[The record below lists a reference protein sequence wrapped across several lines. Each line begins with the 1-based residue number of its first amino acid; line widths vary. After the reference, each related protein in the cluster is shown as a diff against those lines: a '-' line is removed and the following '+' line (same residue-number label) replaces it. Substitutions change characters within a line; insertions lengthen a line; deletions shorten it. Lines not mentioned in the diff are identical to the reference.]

1 MNKEQILLVLEVLSE
16 KLSES
21 EKEKIELIV
30 AGSAPLI
37 LQNEI
42 QRISTNDVDAL
53 PIEITH
59 SIRKE
64 IEAVALDPFLKE
76 NGIELGINWLNGSI
90 AMFLNQDYAS
100 QFAKTG
106 NIIIDNDHLKIVSLT
121 KEQILVTKL
130 LSDRE
135 RDWSDAEYIIQ
146 NSEDLDQLKQSVEK
160 IVEVLKEEE
169 KAEVK
174 SMFEQLSQ
182 C

>member
-1 MNKEQILLVLEVLSE
+1 MNKEQILLVLEELSK

-21 EKEKIELIV
+21 GKEKIELIV

-37 LQNEI
+37 LQDDI
-42 QRISTNDVDAL
+42 KRTSTNDVDAL
-53 PIEITH
+53 PIEVTH
-59 SIRKE
+59 SIRPE
-64 IEAVALDPFLKE
+64 IEAVATDPSLKE
-76 NGIELGINWLNGSI
+76 QGVELGINWLSGSI
-90 AMFLNQDYAS
+90 AMFLDQDYAFE
-100 QFAKTG
+100 FAKAG
-106 NIIIDNDHLKIVSLT
+106 NTIIDNDHLKIVSLT

-146 NSEDLDQLKQSVEK
+146 NSENFDDLKQTLRD
-160 IVEVLKEEE
+160 IVSVLKDDEET
-169 KAEVK
+169 AVM